1 MRKRFV
7 NKHYAMMLAAAAT
20 GLALSGCVD
29 NSYDMSEDIDMT
41 MGLGSEGLQLK
52 LGSTEKIMLA
62 DILEVDG
69 NLKTDSENLYYLVE
83 EGNTNVS
90 FNPGNASIAIDN
102 TTLSPVIPVI
112 SYQDVSN
119 ALGIPLPSVTVPANL
134 TFDTGR
140 TLTAEAYS
148 GFDIDNISSEIV
160 WLKSASIAPA
170 SQMVTISLYLEQA
183 GMKFAFDKYSDVSL
197 TLPSYM
203 KVEAIEGG
211 TMDGQTFRLSNKSN
225 LNATNM
231 VMGKL
236 RIKQLALDGEKGKVQ
251 NGQIHVRDEKIA
263 LTGRFGLKTTDQ
275 FVMNSNSQV
284 SLHVVFAIGSGS
296 STQVQIADV
305 TGRFNPAIN
314 PNINNIN
321 IADNLPDF
329 LQDDEV
335 TIKVANPTLKFA
347 GDLSQ
352 IPASIEMT
360 GVLSAMKDGRQIAQV
375 TLPADG
381 KADVVKNSMNTLY
394 FYQNAQAG
402 PYDPN
407 GVTAG
412 AAKYAVPQ
420 LGTLVEK
427 LPDYISVNLSDGK
440 LRLKDED
447 VTIELNRSYNTRL
460 DYNVCIP
467 FTFNNGLKI
476 VYRDSICDMNDD
488 LQDYAAKG
496 AQVTAEVVNAVPLQ
510 LIASGTAIDVNGHEI
525 PGITISEALV
535 QPANAADSYAT
546 DAQIAQ
552 AAVTTPITLNLNLS
566 DPNLLKKLDRI
577 NLRIQAEGI
586 RADNTSGTLSSKQ
599 YIQINNIRL
608 KLVGQVTADFN

>member
-112 SYQDVSN
+112 SYQDVSD

-211 TMDGQTFRLSNKSN
+211 VMDGQTFRLSNKSN

-321 IADNLPDF
+321 IAENLPDF

-375 TLPADG
+375 TLPAAG

-394 FYQNAQAG
+394 FYQNAQ
-402 PYDPN
+402 
-407 GVTAG
+407 
-412 AAKYAVPQ
+412 
-420 LGTLVEK
+420 
-427 LPDYISVNLSDGK
+427 
-440 LRLKDED
+440 
-447 VTIELNRSYNTRL
+447 
-460 DYNVCIP
+460 
-467 FTFNNGLKI
+467 
-476 VYRDSICDMNDD
+476 
-488 LQDYAAKG
+488 
-496 AQVTAEVVNAVPLQ
+496 
-510 LIASGTAIDVNGHEI
+510 EI
-525 PGITISEALV
+525 G
-535 QPANAADSYAT
+535 
-546 DAQIAQ
+546 
-552 AAVTTPITLNLNLS
+552 
-566 DPNLLKKLDRI
+566 
-577 NLRIQAEGI
+577 
-586 RADNTSGTLSSKQ
+586 RAH
-599 YIQINNIRL
+599 
-608 KLVGQVTADFN
+608 V